1 MRHPRGQVR
10 HQVRRATHPRSH
22 NPAIARRA
30 PHCRQPAASARS
42 LQLPALQ
49 QDRAR
54 AEGPTRP
61 PGNVTAESPRL
72 IGESGGL
79 TYRPPTR
86 DRGPPTTG
94 RPPHQKHRGTPQTG
108 PAPNTTPPH
117 RTRPH
122 PLTRPPR
129 ARKGASRNTRATP
142 PGRSQT
148 MRAAGNTAPQRQD
161 RPARQAPTTPHTT
174 PRTTQPTRAPKHKE
188 EVNMATSRTGTAK
201 WLRIRRQAIKQAI
214 ENNIFNCPTCGVG
227 LDY

>member
-1 MRHPRGQVR
+1 
-10 HQVRRATHPRSH
+10 
-22 NPAIARRA
+22 
-30 PHCRQPAASARS
+30 
-42 LQLPALQ
+42 
-49 QDRAR
+49 
-54 AEGPTRP
+54 
-61 PGNVTAESPRL
+61 
-72 IGESGGL
+72 
-79 TYRPPTR
+79 
-86 DRGPPTTG
+86 
-94 RPPHQKHRGTPQTG
+94 HQKHRGTPQTG

-129 ARKGASRNTRATP
+129 ARKGASRNTQATP

-148 MRAAGNTAPQRQD
+148 MHAAGNTAPQRQD

-174 PRTTQPTRAPKHKE
+174 PRITQPTRAPKHEE

-227 LDY
+227 LDYEHSRQPNSAEVDHIIPHSHGGEDSLANTQIVLRLCNQSKGNAAQRRKQTVPKRLEPQTGVPW